1 MTVIVIINEN
11 NERMNIMQLIL
22 LALAVIIAAG
32 TVTYG
37 RRAMKRNQKGSVKKA
52 IFTSVTAFGAVMI
65 AMIVLLITGDPVF
78 AEAEATAAGAAA
90 SGLSLGDGFKYIAAA
105 LSTGLATIGTGVA
118 VGSVGSSAIGA
129 VSEDSSILGKTLIFV
144 GMAEGIAIYG
154 MIISILILFV

>member
-1 MTVIVIINEN
+1 MQIIF
-11 NERMNIMQLIL
+11 MIG
-22 LALAVIIAAG
+22 AAIIAVA
-32 TVTYG
+32 TIVYG
-37 RRAMKRNQKGSVKKA
+37 YRAMKSGKRGNLKKA
-52 IFTSVTAFGAVMI
+52 ILTTVFAFGIVAAGMI
-65 AMIVLLITGDPVF
+65 ISTLCGGNVF
-78 AEAEATAAGAAA
+78 AETVGTAAEAV
-90 SGLSLGDGFKYIAAA
+90 GLTLGDGFKYLAAA